1 MLFENTK
8 TLEFNQYQ
16 KYYRLPFFIYR
27 YLKCVIEEI
36 HGYKSNP
43 ENSSTTKVNEHI
55 PSGFPKTTISS
66 FRSIKNRHDVYRDK
80 NCMKTFCEFLR
91 KHAMKIINL
100 KKKKIKLLTIE
111 QPESYANAKI
121 CKQIHKKSENRYKKY
136 RQIRYN
142 CHYTGFIEVLR
153 IPYVI

>member
-16 KYYRLPFFIYR
+16 KYYRVPFIIYG
-27 YLKCVIEEI
+27 YLKCVIEKN

-55 PSGFPKTTISS
+55 PSGFPMTTISS
-66 FRSIKNRHDVYRDK
+66 FRSIKNSHDVYRDK
-80 NCMKTFCEFLR
+80 NCMKKFCELLR
-91 KHAMKIINL
+91 KHAMKIINF
-100 KKKKIKLLTIE
+100 KKRKIKLLTIE

-121 CKQIHKKSENRYKKY
+121 CKQIHKNLKTNTKNIIKLE
-136 RQIRYN
+136 I
-142 CHYTGFIEVLR
+142 I
-153 IPYVI
+153 VIIQDL

>member
-16 KYYRLPFFIYR
+16 KYYRVSFIIYG
-27 YLKCVIEEI
+27 YLKCVIEKI

-111 QPESYANAKI
+111 QPESYANANISK
-121 CKQIHKKSENRYKKY
+121 
-136 RQIRYN
+136 
-142 CHYTGFIEVLR
+142 
-153 IPYVI
+153 

>member
-16 KYYRLPFFIYR
+16 KYYRVPFIIYG
-27 YLKCVIEEI
+27 YLKCVIEKI

-55 PSGFPKTTISS
+55 PSGFPMTTISS
-66 FRSIKNRHDVYRDK
+66 FRSIKNSHDVYRDK
-80 NCMKTFCEFLR
+80 NCMKKFCEFLR
-91 KHAMKIINL
+91 KHAKKIINF
-100 KKKKIKLLTIE
+100 KKRKTKLLTIE

-121 CKQIHKKSENRYKKY
+121 CKQIHKNLKTNTKNIIKLE
-136 RQIRYN
+136 I
-142 CHYTGFIEVLR
+142 I
-153 IPYVI
+153 VIIQDL